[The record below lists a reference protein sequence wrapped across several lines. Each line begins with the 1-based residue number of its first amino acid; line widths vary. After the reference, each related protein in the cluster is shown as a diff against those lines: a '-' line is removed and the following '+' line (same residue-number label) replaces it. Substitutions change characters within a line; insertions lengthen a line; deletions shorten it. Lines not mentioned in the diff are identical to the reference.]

1 MEKRVYLFVLFIY
14 FLKPN
19 ILFSQSSP
27 SYGIIKESVKFIK
40 APNSLQKHGTPYK
53 FYIEFESFRPSGT
66 PYRPYNFLY
75 YGMSIYEKNDIGYD
89 FRGSAPS
96 GFYNKVIGFSVKE
109 AEKRGSLDVYTERS
123 GLIDLSDINFNNKFP
138 TGEYKLTVFIMLSNH
153 IPAIQI
159 NSEGDPYAGLTN
171 GVKRFT
177 INDICTDCNN
187 GIFIDTDSDGDG
199 VYDNEDE
206 CRYEAGSKSN
216 NGCPK
221 PDFKFEE
228 VFITSACGDCKPRL
242 KDLGSKRH
250 IVYRYG
256 LELNINEMLVLNSG
270 GKSTKP
276 TEIKYYYSLNNS
288 LGVSDIPF
296 AISTSVST
304 INSNTIRKVSQII
317 DGNDFKTEGMPY
329 GNVYIIGKIDPDNK
343 IEEVDESNNTF
354 VIPITFK
361 ESPTSSKISSVNYN
375 LKESSIE
382 KPYKLD
388 VYDINGNYKKSF
400 LIENKSNENNIIKE
414 AGLRGIHILKTTRTT
429 KKVLL
434 K

>member
-1 MEKRVYLFVLFIY
+1 MKKIILLTILLYNLTNEVKAQFSINND
-14 FLKPN
+14 N
-19 ILFSQSSP
+19 ITFELAKNTVQEHN
-27 SYGIIKESVKFIK
+27 K
-40 APNSLQKHGTPYK
+40 PYK
-53 FYIEFESFRPSGT
+53 FYIKYKVIRPEGSDEYFNNSVIKYFDYLIYGE
-66 PYRPYNFLY
+66 NEY
-75 YGMSIYEKNDIGYD
+75 YMSSTNDDEKGRHYTFNRISKVNTGGNDI
-89 FRGSAPS
+89 
-96 GFYNKVIGFSVKE
+96 
-109 AEKRGSLDVYTERS
+109 YTYKSE
-123 GLIDLSDINFNNKFP
+123 LIDLSTFTYNGKTFPEGNFKFTIVGIIP
-138 TGEYKLTVFIMLSNH
+138 SSGHRPAAEWDSN
-153 IPAIQI
+153 
-159 NSEGDPYAGLTN
+159 GDLISGITN
-171 GVKRFT
+171 GVKVFS

-228 VFITSACGDCKPRL
+228 VFITSACGDCRPRL

-256 LELNINEMLVLNSG
+256 LELNINEVLVLNSG

-288 LGVSDIPF
+288 LGDSDIPF
-296 AISTSVST
+296 TISTSVST

-400 LIENKSNENNIIKE
+400 LIENKSNENNIINE